1 MKEEKGGGGK
11 KEREKGRII
20 SDLDFSFFNP
30 EYNIN
35 K

>member
-11 KEREKGRII
+11 KEREKGRTI